1 MTSAAPLLDDEIA
14 YPATASEARVLFL
27 ACGAI
32 AREVLAVIELNGWT
46 HVDVRCLPAKLH
58 SRPERIPAAVDAKLT
73 ELAGRYERVFVAY
86 ADCGTGGA
94 LDVVLNHHGVERLP
108 GAHCYGFL
116 AGNDA
121 WDAMHEDEP
130 ATFYLTDF
138 LARHFEALVVR
149 GIGIDRHPQLQ
160 PMMFGNYR
168 RLVYLAQT
176 DDAALYRRAE
186 DAAAYLGLAYERRR
200 TGYGDLRPSL
210 ERFVASPARACAD
223 RHLVAGHP
231 GAGDGQR
238 GTRARRPRAG
248 TALPG
253 GDRRRRDARRADRH

>member
-1 MTSAAPLLDDEIA
+1 MNVAPSPASLLEDEVAFPAARREG
-14 YPATASEARVLFL
+14 RVLVL

-32 AREVLAVIELNGWT
+32 AREVLAVISLNGWT
-46 HVDVRCLPAKLH
+46 HVDLRCLPAKLH

-94 LDVVLNHHGVERLP
+94 LDVVLRRHDVERLP

-121 WDAMHEDEP
+121 WNAMHEQEP

-138 LARHFEALVVR
+138 LARHFDALVVR
-149 GIGIDRHPQLQ
+149 ALKLNVHPELK
-160 PMMFGNYR
+160 PLMFGNYR

-176 DDAALYRRAE
+176 DDPDLDRRAE
-186 DAAAYLGLAYERRR
+186 DAAAFLGLAYERVR
-200 TGYGDLRPSL
+200 TGYGELVPSL
-210 ERFVASPARACAD
+210 TRFAREPARA
-223 RHLVAGHP
+223 
-231 GAGDGQR
+231 
-238 GTRARRPRAG
+238 
-248 TALPG
+248 
-253 GDRRRRDARRADRH
+253 